1 MDGRPPARRAD
12 RARVLRSLAGKA
24 WASPN
29 TALGLALGAVAIMLG
44 ARARVANNAIEFL
57 DQPFVDLIERSA
69 VTLGNTIHYAPGR
82 DPDRTVIPRYD
93 GRRRVRLGDHE
104 RAHTLQY
111 ERWGPFFLVAYAIS
125 WLPFVP
131 PAGSRF
137 EHAADDLAEG
147 WGEAA
152 PPKDDAGGPA

>member
-1 MDGRPPARRAD
+1 MTI
-12 RARVLRSLAGKA
+12 LRSTLGKL

-29 TALGLALGAVAIMLG
+29 TVLGLVLGVVAVMLG
-44 ARARVANNAIEFL
+44 ARARIGDNAIEFL

-82 DPDRTVIPRYD
+82 DPDQAIRRYD
-93 GRRRVRLGDHE
+93 RSATVRLGDHE
-104 RAHTLQY
+104 RAHTDQY
-111 ERWGPFFLVAYAIS
+111 ERWGPFFLLAYAIS

-137 EHAADDLAEG
+137 EHAADDAAERRG
-147 WGEAA
+147 CRERE
-152 PPKDDAGGPA
+152 AGGGSGSGVT